1 MHHLFSLVIVR
12 SEKILRSRC
21 AHGFTSEER
30 IWLINM
36 KTPELLAEAVR
47 RYRAGDKESF
57 NEIYEASY
65 RYLYICI
72 ANVVRDEEATMDM
85 LQETYLEISKS
96 IGQLRQDEDF
106 LSWAAVIANRKCF
119 SYLKKNREILLE
131 QRENEGEEFFETIPD
146 DELFIPE
153 SIFQDREKRKLIREI
168 IDGLSDMQ
176 RLCVIC
182 YYYNE
187 MTQEQI
193 AEELQIPLNTVKS
206 HLSRAKQKIKDE
218 IIEMDEKKGTRLY
231 SIAPALLLFFTKEA
245 EDCQVPPMSED
256 LKEAVTGEESPNSP
270 DGQAQDR
277 ETGRSVVQKFLKAG
291 IGVKAGAAA
300 AVVVVLVGVIA
311 AVQIF
316 NREST
321 DAVNN
326 EEQNVQEIGGE
337 TEETVET
344 AQETGQEV
352 EETAEETQE
361 EPGTESADFTEL
373 AISGKYDSYGSAKDG
388 MVVVEKDG
396 LYGLVTF
403 DDQVIVP
410 IEYSDCLF
418 RINDDGQTV
427 FGDDGGYKVFD
438 REGNVLFETEMWI
451 KAVSDGVVLMVESNR
466 EDQSYTY
473 RYETLDGTVV
483 NEPEYP
489 GYIGQMGAV
498 GFNEGYAFAD
508 NGDGDIRI
516 QKDGSWQSMKE
527 LRAPYDL
534 SQKVHMVK
542 DEEAKAETTGKSN
555 SGFQVEA
562 NGTSGLMDIMAY
574 PLGVCHNGYFVSGG
588 MQFEDT
594 NGDYYI
600 LNPEGTEQ
608 YRFRIR
614 ELIDHLGYS
623 FYESNASWKIDS
635 YEVNGSLCYSYGTLM
650 SIKLTLDEEEKTYL
664 IDLSKLEWRDYSGSE
679 AYKDLSFDEVSVF
692 GVRRM
697 IIPDGALL
705 AVSDSLDISDNK
717 YWLVGENGK
726 WGYVDHDGKKQEMF
740 DDASEFV
747 NGKAMVIKD
756 GKAYYIDENLKCSEE
771 GMEADAVYT
780 YGEMFIVVKGNR
792 LICLSAGE

>member
-1 MHHLFSLVIVR
+1 
-12 SEKILRSRC
+12 
-21 AHGFTSEER
+21 
-30 IWLINM
+30 M

-47 RYRAGDKESF
+47 HYRAGDRESF

-65 RYLYICI
+65 RYLYTCI
-72 ANVVRDEEATMDM
+72 ANVVRDEEAAMDM

-193 AEELQIPLNTVKS
+193 GEELQIPLNTVKS
-206 HLSRAKQKIKDE
+206 HLNRAKHKIKDE
-218 IIEMDEKKGTRLY
+218 IIEMEEKKGTRLY

-245 EDCQVPPMSED
+245 EDCQVPPMPED
-256 LKEAVTGEESPNSP
+256 LKEAVAGKESPETP
-270 DGQAQDR
+270 DGEAQ
-277 ETGRSVVQKFLKAG
+277 EPGTGGSVVQKFLKAG
-291 IGVKAGAAA
+291 IGVKVGAAV

-311 AVQIF
+311 VVQVF
-316 NREST
+316 NRNST
-321 DAVNN
+321 NAVN
-326 EEQNVQEIGGE
+326 EEGQNVQEIGGE
-337 TEETVET
+337 TEETGET
-344 AQETGQEV
+344 AQETMPE
-352 EETAEETQE
+352 AEEATEELQE
-361 EPGTESADFTEL
+361 EPAAESADFTEL
-373 AISGKYDSYGSAKDG
+373 AISDKYDNYGSAKDG

-410 IEYSDCLF
+410 IEYSDCLS

-427 FGDDGGYKVFD
+427 FGDDSGYKVFD

-451 KAVSDGVVLMVESNR
+451 KAVSDGVVLMVETN
-466 EDQSYTY
+466 EEEQTYTY

-489 GYIGQMGAV
+489 GYIGQMGTV

-516 QKDGSWQSMKE
+516 RKDGSYQSMAE
-527 LRAPYDL
+527 LRAPHEL

-542 DEEAKAETTGKSN
+542 DEEPQAETTGGSD
-555 SGFQVEA
+555 SGFRFEA
-562 NGTSGLMDIMAY
+562 SAASGQMGIMAY
-574 PLGVCHNGYFVSGG
+574 PLGVCHNGYFVSRG

-594 NGDYYI
+594 QGDYYI
-600 LNPEGTEQ
+600 LNPEGTEW

-614 ELIDHLGYS
+614 ELFDHLGYS
-623 FYESNASWKIDS
+623 FYESGVNWQIDS

-650 SIKLTLDEEEKTYL
+650 SVKLTEGEEETAYL

-679 AYKDLSFDEVSVF
+679 AGKGRSFDEVTLF
-692 GVRRM
+692 GERRM
-697 IIPDGALL
+697 IIPDGAML
-705 AVSDSLDISDNK
+705 AVGDSLAISDSK
-717 YWLVGENGK
+717 YWLVSEDGK

-747 NGKAMVIKD
+747 NGKAMVVKD
-756 GKAYYIDENLKCSEE
+756 GKAYYIDENFECSET
-771 GMEADAVYT
+771 GIEADGVYT
-780 YGEMFIVVKGNR
+780 SGEMFIVTEGDR

>member
-1 MHHLFSLVIVR
+1 
-12 SEKILRSRC
+12 
-21 AHGFTSEER
+21 
-30 IWLINM
+30 M

-65 RYLYICI
+65 RYLYTCI
-72 ANVVRDEEATMDM
+72 SNVVRDEEATMDM

-106 LSWAAVIANRKCF
+106 FSWAAVIANRKCF
-119 SYLKKNREILLE
+119 AYLKKNREILLE
-131 QRENEGEEFFETIPD
+131 HEKNEGEEFFETIPD

-193 AEELQIPLNTVKS
+193 GEELQIPLNTVKS
-206 HLSRAKQKIKDE
+206 HLNRAKHKIKDE

-256 LKEAVTGEESPNSP
+256 LKEAVAEESPEMQ
-270 DGQAQDR
+270 DGEAKEP

-291 IGVKAGAAA
+291 IGVKAGVAA
-300 AVVVVLVGVIA
+300 AVVLVLIGGVAVVQV
-311 AVQIF
+311 F
-316 NREST
+316 NRNST
-321 DAVNN
+321 NAVN
-326 EEQNVQEIGGE
+326 EEEIVQEIGGD
-337 TEETVET
+337 TEETVDA
-344 AQETGQEV
+344 AQEEVQEA
-352 EETAEETQE
+352 EESAEETQE
-361 EPGTESADFTEL
+361 ETAGENADFTEL

-403 DDQVIVP
+403 DDQIIVP

-483 NEPEYP
+483 NEPEYS

-508 NGDGDIRI
+508 DGDGDIRI
-516 QKDGSWQSMKE
+516 QKDGSYQSMAE
-527 LRAPYDL
+527 LRAPYKL

-542 DEEAKAETTGKSN
+542 DEEAQQAAGGSD
-555 SGFQVEA
+555 SGYQFEA
-562 NGTSGLMDIMAY
+562 NAASGGQGNVMAY
-574 PLGVCHNGYFVSGG
+574 PLGVCHNGYFVSAG

-608 YRFRIR
+608 YEFRIR
-614 ELIDHLGYS
+614 ELVDHLGYS
-623 FYESNASWKIDS
+623 FYESGANWRIDS
-635 YEVNGSLCYSYGTLM
+635 YEVNGCLCYSYGTLM
-650 SIKLTLDEEEKTYL
+650 SVKLTVDEEEKTYL

-679 AYKDLSFDEVSVF
+679 AYKNLSFDEVTLF
-692 GVRRM
+692 GVERM

-705 AVSDSLDISDNK
+705 AVGDSLEISDSK
-717 YWLVGENGK
+717 YWLIGEDGK

-756 GKAYYIDENLKCSEE
+756 GKAYYIDESFQCSEN
-771 GMEADAVYT
+771 GIEADAVYT
-780 YGEMFIVVKGNR
+780 FGEMFVVLQGDR
-792 LICLSAGE
+792 WICLSAGE

>member
-1 MHHLFSLVIVR
+1 MR
-12 SEKILRSRC
+12 
-21 AHGFTSEER
+21 
-30 IWLINM
+30 
-36 KTPELLAEAVR
+36 TPELLAEAVR

-65 RYLYICI
+65 RYLYTCI
-72 ANVVRDEEATMDM
+72 ANVVRDEEAIMDM

-119 SYLKKNREILLE
+119 GYLKKNREILLE

-193 AEELQIPLNTVKS
+193 GEELQIPLNTVKS
-206 HLSRAKQKIKDE
+206 HLNRAKHKIKDE

-245 EDCQVPPMSED
+245 EDCQVPPMPED
-256 LKEAVTGEESPNSP
+256 LKEAVTEKSPEMQ
-270 DGQAQDR
+270 DGR
-277 ETGRSVVQKFLKAG
+277 VKEPETGRSVVQKSLKAG

-311 AVQIF
+311 AVQVF
-316 NREST
+316 NREPT
-321 DAVNN
+321 NAVNE
-326 EEQNVQEIGGE
+326 EEQNVQEVGGE
-337 TEETVET
+337 TEATAET
-344 AQETGQEV
+344 AQETGQEA
-352 EETAEETQE
+352 EETAEESQE
-361 EPGTESADFTEL
+361 ETAAESADFTEL
-373 AISGKYDSYGSAKDG
+373 AISGKYDSYGYAKDG

-410 IEYSDCLF
+410 IEYSDCSY

-427 FGDDGGYKVFD
+427 FGDDSGYKVFD
-438 REGNVLFETEMWI
+438 REGNVLFESEMWI
-451 KAVSDGVVLMVESNR
+451 KAVSDSVVLMVESNR
-466 EDQSYTY
+466 DDQSYTY
-473 RYETLDGTVV
+473 RYETLDGTLV
-483 NEPEYP
+483 NEPEYS

-508 NGDGDIRI
+508 DGDGEIRI
-516 QKDGSWQSMKE
+516 QKDGSYQSMAE
-527 LRAPYDL
+527 LWTPHEL
-534 SQKVHMVK
+534 SQTVHMVK
-542 DEEAKAETTGKSN
+542 DEEAQAAGGSD
-555 SGFQVEA
+555 SGRQLEA
-562 NGTSGLMDIMAY
+562 NAASGVMDIMAY
-574 PLGVCHNGYFVSGG
+574 PLGVCHNGYFVSRG

-594 NGDYYI
+594 QGDYYI
-600 LNPEGTEQ
+600 MNQEGTER
-608 YRFRIR
+608 YWFRMR
-614 ELIDHLGYS
+614 ELLDHLGYS
-623 FYESNASWKIDS
+623 FYESGVNWQIDG
-635 YEVNGSLCYSYGTLM
+635 YEVNGSLCYSYGTLISM
-650 SIKLTLDEEEKTYL
+650 TLIDGEEETAYL

-679 AYKDLSFDEVSVF
+679 AGKDRSLDEITLF
-692 GVRRM
+692 GVQRM
-697 IIPDGALL
+697 IMPDDAVL
-705 AVSDSLDISDNK
+705 AVGDSLEISDNK
-717 YWLVGENGK
+717 YWLVGEDGK

-756 GKAYYIDENLKCSEE
+756 GKAYYIDESFQCSEN
-771 GMEADAVYT
+771 GIDADGVYT
-780 YGEMFIVVKGNR
+780 YGEMFIVVKGDR

>member
-1 MHHLFSLVIVR
+1 
-12 SEKILRSRC
+12 
-21 AHGFTSEER
+21 
-30 IWLINM
+30 M

-47 RYRAGDKESF
+47 RYREGDRESF

-65 RYLYICI
+65 RYLYTCI
-72 ANVVRDEEATMDM
+72 SNVVRDEEATMDM

-119 SYLKKNREILLE
+119 GYLKKNREILLE

-193 AEELQIPLNTVKS
+193 GEELQIPLNTVKS
-206 HLSRAKQKIKDE
+206 HLNRAKHKIKDE
-218 IIEMDEKKGTRLY
+218 IIEMEEKKGTRLY

-245 EDCQVPPMSED
+245 EDCQVPPMPEN
-256 LKEAVTGEESPNSP
+256 LKEAVAEESPEMQ
-270 DGQAQDR
+270 DGEIKEP

-311 AVQIF
+311 AVQVF

-321 DAVNN
+321 NAVNE
-326 EEQNVQEIGGE
+326 EEQNVQEVGGE
-337 TEETVET
+337 TEETAET
-344 AQETGQEV
+344 AQGTGQEA
-352 EETAEETQE
+352 EETAEEAQE
-361 EPGTESADFTEL
+361 ETAAESADFTEL

-410 IEYSDCLF
+410 IEYSDCLY

-427 FGDDGGYKVFD
+427 FGDDSGYKVFD

-451 KAVSDGVVLMVESNR
+451 KAVSDGVALMVESSR

-508 NGDGDIRI
+508 DGDGEIRI
-516 QKDGSWQSMKE
+516 QKDGSYQSMAE
-527 LRAPYDL
+527 LWTPHEL
-534 SQKVHMVK
+534 SQTVHMVK
-542 DEEAKAETTGKSN
+542 DEETQAADGSD
-555 SGFQVEA
+555 SGRQLEA
-562 NGTSGLMDIMAY
+562 NAASGVMDIMAY
-574 PLGVCHNGYFVSGG
+574 PLGVCHNGYFVLRG

-594 NGDYYI
+594 QGDYYI
-600 LNPEGTEQ
+600 MNQEGTER
-608 YRFRIR
+608 YWFRMR
-614 ELIDHLGYS
+614 ELLDHLGYS
-623 FYESNASWKIDS
+623 FYESGVNWQIDG
-635 YEVNGSLCYSYGTLM
+635 YEVNGSLCYSYGTLISM
-650 SIKLTLDEEEKTYL
+650 TLIDGEEETAYL

-679 AYKDLSFDEVSVF
+679 AGKDRSLDEITLF
-692 GVRRM
+692 GTQRM
-697 IIPDGALL
+697 IMPDGAVL
-705 AVSDSLDISDNK
+705 AVGDSLEISDSK
-717 YWLVGENGK
+717 YWLIGEDGK

-756 GKAYYIDENLKCSEE
+756 GRAYYIDENLKCSEN
-771 GMEADAVYT
+771 GIEADAVYT
-780 YGEMFIVVKGNR
+780 YGEMFIVLQGDR
-792 LICLSAGE
+792 WICLSAGE

>member
-1 MHHLFSLVIVR
+1 
-12 SEKILRSRC
+12 
-21 AHGFTSEER
+21 
-30 IWLINM
+30 M

-47 RYRAGDKESF
+47 RYREGDKESF

-65 RYLYICI
+65 RYLYTCI
-72 ANVVRDEEATMDM
+72 ANVVQDEEATMDM
-85 LQETYLEISKS
+85 LQETYLEISRS

-119 SYLKKNREILLE
+119 AYLKKNREILLE

-193 AEELQIPLNTVKS
+193 GEELQIPLNTVKS
-206 HLSRAKQKIKDE
+206 HLNRAKHKIKDE
-218 IIEMDEKKGTRLY
+218 IIEMEEKKGTRLY

-245 EDCQVPPMSED
+245 EDCQVPPMPEE
-256 LKEAVTGEESPNSP
+256 LKEAVSEESPETP
-270 DGQAQDR
+270 DGEAQEP

-291 IGVKAGAAA
+291 IGVKIGAVV
-300 AVVVVLVGVIA
+300 AVVVVLAGIVA
-311 AVQIF
+311 AVQVF
-316 NREST
+316 NRNST
-321 DAVNN
+321 NAVNE

-337 TEETVET
+337 AEETVET
-344 AQETGQEV
+344 AQETDQET
-352 EETAEETQE
+352 EETVEETQE
-361 EPGTESADFTEL
+361 ETTAENADFTEL
-373 AISGKYDSYGSAKDG
+373 AISGKYDSYGSARDG

-427 FGDDGGYKVFD
+427 FGDDSGYKVFD

-451 KAVSDGVVLMVESNR
+451 KAVSDGVVLMVESNQ

-498 GFNEGYAFAD
+498 GFNEGYGFAD
-508 NGDGDIRI
+508 NGNGDIRI
-516 QKDGSWQSMKE
+516 QKDGNYQSMTE
-527 LRAPYDL
+527 IRTPYGL
-534 SQKVHMVK
+534 SQPVHMVK
-542 DEEAKAETTGKSN
+542 EEEAQP
-555 SGFQVEA
+555 SGGSDSGSQWEA
-562 NGTSGLMDIMAY
+562 NAASGQMGIMAY
-574 PLGVCHNGYFVSGG
+574 PLGVCHNGYFVSAG

-614 ELIDHLGYS
+614 ELLDHLGYS
-623 FYESNASWKIDS
+623 FYESNASWRIDS

-650 SIKLTLDEEEKTYL
+650 SVKLTVDEEEKTYL
-664 IDLSKLEWRDYSGSE
+664 IDLSKLEWEDYSGSE
-679 AYKDLSFDEVSVF
+679 AGKARSIDEITLF
-692 GVRRM
+692 GQRRM
-697 IIPDGALL
+697 IIPDGA
-705 AVSDSLDISDNK
+705 VIEIGDSLDISDSQ
-717 YWLVGENGK
+717 YWLASEDGK
-726 WGYVDHDGKKQEMF
+726 WGYVDHDGNRQEMF
-740 DDASEFV
+740 DDATEFV

-756 GKAYYIDENLKCSEE
+756 GKAYYIDENLECSENSI
-771 GMEADAVYT
+771 EADGVYT
-780 YGEMFIVVKGNR
+780 YGEMFIVTDGDR
-792 LICLSAGE
+792 LICLSAGEQAVVTSN